1 MSCGGCWKGVLTM
14 DLDVLIRDL
23 RRLSVETGS
32 LACLGCGH
40 ENSCGAHGCA
50 LIREAV
56 EQLGEMHRSL
66 LDVGGCADCKH
77 DGTDPWET
85 PCVSCGAAV
94 SIVERWLK
102 SHQDAAKDHAP
113 DQPTPSVAVGRGD
126 ILDKAR
132 TCVCQDRNR
141 EYGEPEDGFKLIAAL
156 WEPVI
161 RESCV
166 SPGADVSVKP
176 DTVALLMALLK
187 IARATQNLGHLDN
200 WVDLAGYAACGGE
213 IARKEEK

>member
-1 MSCGGCWKGVLTM
+1 MDAVKFLKVRRAMCDSYAGCNGCSLLGPAHK
-14 DLDVLIRDL
+14 
-23 RRLSVETGS
+23 LS
-32 LACLGCGH
+32 LGCYRFA
-40 ENSCGAHGCA
+40 EEKS
-50 LIREAV
+50 
-56 EQLGEMHRSL
+56 QQ
-66 LDVGGCADCKH
+66 
-77 DGTDPWET
+77 
-85 PCVSCGAAV
+85 AV